1 MARLAEPLATRL
13 ANRAIRA
20 LCQFAVRQIDLR
32 VEGLEHLPA
41 TGPAVLAARHF
52 HHFYDGS
59 ALIAVVPRPL
69 RVLVTLDWLENP
81 VGLRLMRGACQM
93 ARWPIVVRSRSH
105 VRRGGAA
112 QTGVAVA
119 ARRQLLMATRECV
132 GLLRGGR
139 VLLAFPEGYPNIDPS
154 FTPKADDSAFL
165 PFESGFLRFVALAE
179 QDGITRVPIVPVGLE
194 YQRNDRWRVTVRFGH
209 PVMRSPEVD
218 ARAQVAAIERQVR
231 RLSGLECALGTDETL
246 RNEVADEVALG
257 GTKGGYL
264 HEKGSG

>member
-1 MARLAEPLATRL
+1 
-13 ANRAIRA
+13 
-20 LCQFAVRQIDLR
+20 VRRIDLR

-93 ARWPIVVRSRSH
+93 TRWPIVVRSKSH

-112 QTGVAVA
+112 QAGVAAA
-119 ARRQLLMATRECV
+119 ARRQLLTATRECV
-132 GLLRGGR
+132 GLLRGGQ
-139 VLLAFPEGYPNIDPS
+139 VLLAFPEGYPNIDPR
-154 FTPKADDSAFL
+154 FTPKADDGAFL

-209 PVMRSPEVD
+209 PVTRSPDVD
-218 ARAQVAAIERQVR
+218 PRAQVAAIEEQVR
-231 RLSGLECALGTDETL
+231 RLSGLKSAPGADAKAST
-246 RNEVADEVALG
+246 EVPVEAA
-257 GTKGGYL
+257 
-264 HEKGSG
+264 HR